1 MQKITMFSPVLRPF
15 KGSNEITGRGRFA
28 PSVTGMRMKKIAQ
41 ALRAHENR
49 IYFSLFLV
57 ALLVSG
63 AFWSGQYIYAFHL
76 EGGSA
81 SFQEW
86 LGFTGILFTC
96 LFLGG
101 VGCIG
106 LFIRS
111 QGNQVRGNTNSKMK
125 QMTLAHDMD
134 LLALNSRELILLLDQ
149 SRESSPE
156 TNMGIEPLRISPDPG
171 RLSGHSKTTLLQPTR
186 PPDSPFSETEKRM
199 EDMAEVG
206 PLLPEEGVHP
216 TENRKILETE
226 GRKAYLNMIQDIE
239 NTERELNETERN
251 IAKRRYRIVSEFA
264 SDWNYWQGLNREML
278 YVSPACQ
285 DITGYPSEEFFRVP
299 GLLDALI
306 YPEDQPLWTAH
317 NQEELAEKNPGPLE
331 FRIQTPEGEV
341 RWVSHFCKPVHDHQ
355 NGTFLGVCGSN
366 RDITSQKRAEEEVRV
381 KTQELLRSNAELE
394 QFAYVASHDLQTPLR
409 AISGYLNLLTKRCEG
424 KLERDADHFIQRTH
438 ENVLRMQRLIQDLLA
453 FSRLTTRARPFQP
466 TDLNRVMGEVLE
478 MLQPGIEET
487 GAKITPG
494 PLPTIRADYSQ
505 FLQLFQNL
513 IGNALKFRDNR
524 PPEVRIDAQRVE
536 RAWLFSIKD
545 NGIGID
551 PQYTDRIF
559 LIFQRLH
566 TVDQYPGTG
575 IGLAICKK
583 IVERHGGRIWVESQ
597 PGEGANFKFLIPD
610 PGGHR
615 S

>member
-1 MQKITMFSPVLRPF
+1 
-15 KGSNEITGRGRFA
+15 
-28 PSVTGMRMKKIAQ
+28 MRMKKIAQ

-76 EGGSA
+76 EGRNA

-86 LGFTGILFTC
+86 MGFTGLLFTC

-111 QGNQVRGNTNSKMK
+111 RAKEVRGNSHSKSK
-125 QMTLAHDMD
+125 QMALTHDMD
-134 LLALNSRELILLLDQ
+134 LSGQNSRELILLLDQ
-149 SRESSPE
+149 PRESSPE
-156 TNMGIEPLRISPDPG
+156 TNMGIEPLRISPNPG
-171 RLSGHSKTTLLQPTR
+171 SLSGHSKTTLLPPPR
-186 PPDSPFSETEKRM
+186 PPDSPFSETERGM
-199 EDMAEVG
+199 EDLVEG
-206 PLLPEEGVHP
+206 GSLLPEEGVHP
-216 TENRKILETE
+216 TEAPKILEAE

-251 IAKRRYRIVSEFA
+251 IAKKRYRIVSEFA
-264 SDWNYWQGLNREML
+264 SDWNYWQGLNGEML
-278 YVSPACQ
+278 YVSPSCQ
-285 DITGYPSEEFFRVP
+285 DITGYPSEEFFRAP
-299 GLLDALI
+299 GLLDALVH
-306 YPEDQPLWTAH
+306 PEDQPLWAAH

-341 RWVSHFCKPVHDHQ
+341 RWVSHFCKPVHDHH
-355 NGTFLGVCGSN
+355 NGTFWGVCGSN
-366 RDITSQKRAEEEVRV
+366 RDITCQKRAEEEVRV

-424 KLERDADHFIQRTH
+424 KLDGDADRFIQRTH
-438 ENVLRMQRLIQDLLA
+438 ENVLRMQRLIQDLLT

-466 TDLNRVMGEVLE
+466 TDLNQVLGEVLE
-478 MLQPGIEET
+478 MLHPAIEET
-487 GAKITPG
+487 GAKITSE

-513 IGNALKFRDNR
+513 LGNAIKFRDGR
-524 PPEVRIDAQRVE
+524 PPEVHIDAQRAE
-536 RAWLFSIKD
+536 RTWLFSIKD

-551 PQYTDRIF
+551 PQYADRIF

-566 TVDQYPGTG
+566 SVDQYPGTG

-615 S
+615 T

>member
-1 MQKITMFSPVLRPF
+1 
-15 KGSNEITGRGRFA
+15 
-28 PSVTGMRMKKIAQ
+28 MRMKKIAQ

-63 AFWSGQYIYAFHL
+63 AFWSSQYIYAFHL
-76 EGGSA
+76 EGRNA

-86 LGFTGILFTC
+86 MGFTGLLFTC

-111 QGNQVRGNTNSKMK
+111 QAKEVRGNSHSKSK
-125 QMTLAHDMD
+125 QMALTHDMD
-134 LLALNSRELILLLDQ
+134 LSGQNSRELILLLDQ
-149 SRESSPE
+149 PRESSPE
-156 TNMGIEPLRISPDPG
+156 TNMGIEPLRISPNPG
-171 RLSGHSKTTLLQPTR
+171 SLSGHSKTTLLPPPR
-186 PPDSPFSETEKRM
+186 PPDSPFSETERGM
-199 EDMAEVG
+199 EDLVEG
-206 PLLPEEGVHP
+206 GSLLPEEGVHP
-216 TENRKILETE
+216 TEAPKILEAE

-251 IAKRRYRIVSEFA
+251 IAKKRYRIVSEFA
-264 SDWNYWQGLNREML
+264 SDWNYWQGLNGEML
-278 YVSPACQ
+278 YVSPSCQ
-285 DITGYPSEEFFRVP
+285 DITGYPSEEFFRAP
-299 GLLDALI
+299 GLLDALVH
-306 YPEDQPLWTAH
+306 PEDQPLWAAH

-341 RWVSHFCKPVHDHQ
+341 RWVSHFCKPVHDHH

-366 RDITSQKRAEEEVRV
+366 RDITCQKRAEEEVRV

-424 KLERDADHFIQRTH
+424 KLDGDADRFIQRTH
-438 ENVLRMQRLIQDLLA
+438 ENVLRMQRLIQDLLT

-466 TDLNRVMGEVLE
+466 TDLNQVLGEVLE
-478 MLQPGIEET
+478 MLHPAIEET
-487 GAKITPG
+487 GAKITSE

-513 IGNALKFRDNR
+513 IGNAIKFRDSR
-524 PPEVRIDAQRVE
+524 PPEVHIDAQRVD
-536 RAWLFSIKD
+536 RAWLFSVKD

-551 PQYTDRIF
+551 PQYSDRIF

-566 TVDQYPGTG
+566 SMDQYPGTG
-575 IGLAICKK
+575 IGLAIGKK
-583 IVERHGGRIWVESQ
+583 IVERHGGRIWVESN
-597 PGEGANFKFLIPD
+597 PGEGSDFKFLIPD

>member
-1 MQKITMFSPVLRPF
+1 MSKIV
-15 KGSNEITGRGRFA
+15 
-28 PSVTGMRMKKIAQ
+28 Q
-41 ALRAHENR
+41 ALKGRENR
-49 IYFSLFLV
+49 IYLSLFFV
-57 ALLVSG
+57 SLLVSG
-63 AFWSGQYIYAFHL
+63 AFWTGQYIYAFYL
-76 EGGSA
+76 EGCNS

-86 LGFTGILFTC
+86 MGFTGLLFTC

-111 QGNQVRGNTNSKMK
+111 QGKQVRGSNNSKMK

-134 LLALNSRELILLLDQ
+134 LLGLNSRELILLLDQ

-156 TNMGIEPLRISPDPG
+156 TNMGIEPLRISPDSG
-171 RLSGHSKTTLLQPTR
+171 LLSDHSKTPLLHPAR
-186 PPDSPFSETEKRM
+186 PPDFFHSEAERGM
-199 EDMAEVG
+199 EDLVEVSS
-206 PLLPEEGVHP
+206 LLAKEGVHP
-216 TENRKILETE
+216 ARNQKILEAE
-226 GRKAYLNMIQDIE
+226 GRKAYLSMIQDIE
-239 NTERELNETERN
+239 NAERELNETERN

-264 SDWNYWQGLNREML
+264 SDWNYWQGLNKEMIF
-278 YVSPACQ
+278 VSPACQ

-299 GLLDALI
+299 GLLDSLI
-306 YPEDQPLWTAH
+306 HPEDLALWAAH
-317 NQEELAEKNPGPLE
+317 NQEELAERNPGPLE
-331 FRIQTPEGEV
+331 FRILTREGEI
-341 RWVSHFCKPVHDHQ
+341 RWVSHFCKPVRDHHL
-355 NGTFLGVCGSN
+355 GTFLGVCGSN

-424 KLERDADHFIQRTH
+424 KLEGDADRFIQRTH
-438 ENVLRMQRLIQDLLA
+438 ENVLRMQRLIQDLLT

-466 TDLNRVMGEVLE
+466 TDLNQVLGEVLE
-478 MLQPGIEET
+478 MLQPAIEES
-487 GAKITPG
+487 GAKILPQ

-513 IGNALKFRDNR
+513 IGNALKFRNNR
-524 PPEVRIDAQRVE
+524 PPEVHIDSQRFE
-536 RAWLFSIKD
+536 GAWLFSVKD

-551 PQYTDRIF
+551 PQYSDRIF

-597 PGEGANFKFLIPD
+597 PGEWADFKFLIPD
-610 PGGHR
+610 PGGYR

>member
-1 MQKITMFSPVLRPF
+1 
-15 KGSNEITGRGRFA
+15 
-28 PSVTGMRMKKIAQ
+28 MRKIAQ
-41 ALRAHENR
+41 ALKARENR
-49 IYFSLFLV
+49 IYLFLFLM

-63 AFWSGQYIYAFHL
+63 AFWSGQYIYAFHM
-76 EGGSA
+76 EGCNA

-86 LGFTGILFTC
+86 MGFTGILFTC

-111 QGNQVRGNTNSKMK
+111 QVKQVRGNTNSKMK
-125 QMTLAHDMD
+125 RMTLAHDMD
-134 LLALNSRELILLLDQ
+134 LLSLNSPELILLLDQ
-149 SRESSPE
+149 PRESSPE
-156 TNMGIEPLRISPDPG
+156 TNIGVEPLRVSPDPG
-171 RLSGHSKTTLLQPTR
+171 RLPGHPKPALPH
-186 PPDSPFSETEKRM
+186 PPMSPEFSFSETGRGM
-199 EDMAEVG
+199 EELVEVG
-206 PLLPEEGVHP
+206 PLFPEEGVHP
-216 TENRKILETE
+216 AGNRKILEAQ
-226 GRKAYLNMIQDIE
+226 GRKAYLSMIQDIE
-239 NTERELNETERN
+239 NTERELNESERN

-264 SDWNYWQGLNREML
+264 SDWNYWQGLDKEML

-299 GLLDALI
+299 GLLDSLI
-306 YPEDQPLWTAH
+306 HPEDQPLWAAH
-317 NQEELAEKNPGPLE
+317 NQEELADKNPGPLE

-341 RWVSHFCKPVHDHQ
+341 RWVSHFCKPVHDHH

-366 RDITSQKRAEEEVRV
+366 RDITCQKRAEEEVRV

-424 KLERDADHFIQRTH
+424 KLEGDADRFIQRTH
-438 ENVLRMQRLIQDLLA
+438 ENVLRMQRLIQDLLT
-453 FSRLTTRARPFQP
+453 FSRLTTRARPFEA
-466 TDLNRVMGEVLE
+466 TDLNQVLGEALE
-478 MLQPGIEET
+478 MLQPAVEESR
-487 GAKITPG
+487 GKITSE

-513 IGNALKFRDNR
+513 IGNALKFRDSR
-524 PPEVRIDAQRVE
+524 PPEVHIDAQWVE
-536 RAWLFSIKD
+536 MAWLFSIRD

-551 PQYTDRIF
+551 PQYADRIF

-597 PGEGANFKFLIPD
+597 PGKGADFKFLLPD